1 MGKLTVVYGQ
11 WNFKTPPVVDCL
23 EPQSM
28 RENGKPKPS
37 QMHSMHF
44 PGHAK
49 KTYPNNVHEKRCWRL
64 SVSTDVKN
72 EVYRGVLEIRDIDVC
87 QSYADEN

>member
-1 MGKLTVVYGQ
+1 
-11 WNFKTPPVVDCL
+11 
-23 EPQSM
+23 
-28 RENGKPKPS
+28 
-37 QMHSMHF
+37 MHSMHF